1 MIDRSTL
8 LSKLKPYV
16 GNATILKY
24 DQGTGDI
31 IKELLNSHLEY
42 QKEYDRIYP
51 YFMGR
56 NVLETCKNIFNFL
69 KKNVT
74 YDIEPGSRQTLKS
87 PSSIL
92 AQGYG
97 DCKQYSQFIGG
108 ILDAIKRNKG
118 GVEWCYRFASYN
130 PQKQIQH
137 VFVVAKDKQG
147 NEIWIDPVLKTFN
160 QKKDYTYKVDKKP
173 NMALYKIS
181 GTDDQVGKF
190 LPGLKKLSL
199 KNVAKTVKKVAK
211 VVAPVASIVV
221 PAGLATKVGGKIL
234 KKVASKGIVKKIA
247 TKVAKSAPKVAK
259 LKKAVN
265 KVASVK
271 KVVVKVDK
279 TVARN
284 AFLTLVSSNKG
295 GIATKLGASFSAI
308 KPGLFAQWQKLGGNT
323 ANLQSTILKGSRNA
337 ISGMDRYFYNSSIGA
352 VVSAETIYSTAL
364 PVIETLKPIL
374 ASVGIDVDK
383 LVNTGTDEAL
393 NQVAQDIITT
403 DETPQ
408 SVEEQPVIEPNEQ
421 GEAVAPVQSDVTTQN
436 GVATLDIKSQG
447 SADYTKFIVPAI
459 AVAGI
464 YFLTRKK

>member
-1 MIDRSTL
+1 MIDRTTL

-16 GNATILKY
+16 GSATILKY
-24 DQGTGDI
+24 DQGTNDI

-42 QKEYDRIYP
+42 QKEYDKIYP

-69 KKNVT
+69 KKNVK
-74 YDIEPGSRQTLKS
+74 YNIEPGSRQTLKS

-108 ILDAIKRNKG
+108 ILDAIKRNKN

-130 PQKQIQH
+130 NEKQIQH
-137 VFVVAKDKQG
+137 VFVVALDKQG

-160 QKKDYTYKVDKKP
+160 QRKDYTYKVDKKP
-173 NMALYKIS
+173 MALYKIS
-181 GTDDQVGKF
+181 GTNDQVGKF

-199 KNVAKTVKKVAK
+199 KNVGKAIKKVSK
-211 VVAPVASIVV
+211 IVGPIASIVV
-221 PAGLATKVGGKIL
+221 PAGLATKIGGKIL

-247 TKVAKSAPKVAK
+247 SKVSKSKVKIDKLKGAVSKVAK
-259 LKKAVN
+259 
-265 KVASVK
+265 VK
-271 KVVVKVDK
+271 KVVLKVDK
-279 TVARN
+279 TVSRN
-284 AFLTLVSSNKG
+284 AFLTLIASNKG
-295 GIATKLGASFSAI
+295 GMATKLGASFSTI
-308 KPGLFAQWQKLGGNT
+308 KPGLFAQWKNLGGNT

-337 ISGMDRYFYNSSIGA
+337 ISGIGGYHYNSRIGA
-352 VVSAETIYSTAL
+352 VVSAQTIYSTAL

-374 ASVGIDVDK
+374 LSVGIDVDK
-383 LVNTGTDEAL
+383 FLNTGTDEAL
-393 NQVAQDIITT
+393 NQVAKDIITT
-403 DETPQ
+403 DQTPQ
-408 SVEEQPVIEPNEQ
+408 SVEDQPVFEQ
-421 GEAVAPVQSDVTTQN
+421 GQNGEAVAPVQSEVTTSN
-436 GVATLDIKSQG
+436 GVATLAVNSQG

>member
-1 MIDRSTL
+1 MINRSTL
-8 LSKLKPYV
+8 LTKLKPYV
-16 GNATILKY
+16 GNATVLKY
-24 DQGTGDI
+24 DQGTNDI

-69 KKNVT
+69 KQNVT

-87 PSSIL
+87 PASIL

-118 GVEWCYRFASYN
+118 GAEWCYRFASYN
-130 PQKQIQH
+130 PEKQIQH
-137 VFVVAKDKQG
+137 VFVVALDKQG

-160 QKKDYTYKVDKKP
+160 QRKEYTYKVDKKP
-173 NMALYKIS
+173 MALYKIS
-181 GTDDQVGKF
+181 GTNDQVGKF

-199 KNVAKTVKKVAK
+199 KNVAKAVKKVVK
-211 VVAPVASIVV
+211 VVAPIASIVV

-247 TKVAKSAPKVAK
+247 SKVAKSAPKVAK

-271 KVVVKVDK
+271 KVVLKVDK

-284 AFLTLVSSNKG
+284 AFLTLVASNKG

-308 KPGLFAQWQKLGGNT
+308 KPGLFAQWKNLGGNS

-337 ISGMDRYFYNSSIGA
+337 ISGMDRSFYSSRIGA

-374 ASVGIDVDK
+374 LSVGIDVDK

-393 NQVAQDIITT
+393 SQVAQDIITT
-403 DETPQ
+403 NETPE
-408 SVEEQPVIEPNEQ
+408 SVEDIPVFEQGQQ
-421 GEAVAPVQSDVTTQN
+421 GEAVVPVVSDVTTQN
-436 GVATLDIKSQG
+436 GVATLAVNTKG
-447 SADYTKFIVPAI
+447 SADYAKFIVPAI

>member
-1 MIDRSTL
+1 MIDRRIL
-8 LSKLKPYV
+8 LTKLKPYV
-16 GNATILKY
+16 GNSTILKY

-31 IKELLNSHLEY
+31 IKELLNSHVEY
-42 QKEYDRIYP
+42 QKEYDKIYP
-51 YFMGR
+51 YFLGR
-56 NVLETCKNIFNFL
+56 NVKQTCENIFNFL
-69 KKNVT
+69 KQNVR

-108 ILDAIKRNKG
+108 ILDAIKRNKNG
-118 GVEWCYRFASYN
+118 AEWCYRFASYN
-130 PQKQIQH
+130 PEKQVQH
-137 VFVVAKDKQG
+137 VFVVCLDKQG
-147 NEIWIDPVLKTFN
+147 NEIWIDPVLKSFN
-160 QKKDYTYKVDKKP
+160 ARKKYTYKVDKKP

-181 GTDDQVGKF
+181 GTNEQVGKF

-211 VVAPVASIVV
+211 VVAPIASIVV

-295 GIATKLGASFSAI
+295 GIATKLGASFSSI
-308 KPGLFAQWQKLGGNT
+308 KPGLFAQWKNLGGNT

-352 VVSAETIYSTAL
+352 VVSAQTIYSTAL

-383 LVNTGTDEAL
+383 LINTGTDEAL

-403 DETPQ
+403 DQTPQ
-408 SVEEQPVIEPNEQ
+408 SVEDQPIIEPNKQ
-421 GEAVAPVQSDVTTQN
+421 GEEVAPVQSDVTTQN
-436 GVATLDIKSQG
+436 GVATLDIKSQS